1 MEPDIRF
8 FQAAAT
14 IIPTLLVAIV
24 FSTQFLQPRES
35 EEARGDRVVLRVR
48 LRLASPWFA
57 LRMLLVLTLVGEV
70 AALNALLL
78 DRPTIVRA
86 VEVYAAV
93 GSELLILAVA
103 MVRPHLER
111 MRSRRG
117 MLVELATLALLFG
130 WLVLRFGV

>member
-24 FSTQFLQPRES
+24 FSTRFLQPRERDDV
-35 EEARGDRVVLRVR
+35 RGGRVVLRVR
-48 LRLASPWFA
+48 LRLAGPWFA
-57 LRMLLVLTLVGEV
+57 LRMLLLLTLVGEI
-70 AALNALLL
+70 AALDALLL
-78 DRPTIVRA
+78 DHPTTARA
-86 VEVYAAV
+86 VEVYVAV

-103 MVRPHLER
+103 MIRPHLER

-117 MLVELATLALLFG
+117 VFVELGTLVLLFG
-130 WLVLRFGV
+130 WLVWRFGV